1 MSSEEMQLTE
11 TEQLTAE
18 ASVEKTPAQLEEEAL
33 AHSINTYE
41 QSYNVAKMG
50 KLNLSLKALQR
61 VFDAVISFPLD
72 EAAINK
78 VKKNTL
84 EFEVFMNAL
93 ACVRAKSHINYVV
106 QQRHGEEITSKVAEN
121 AAPDVAQELKEN
133 MESINNNNEGENN
146 NGTT

>member
-1 MSSEEMQLTE
+1 MSAEEMQSTE
-11 TEQLTAE
+11 TEQLTTE
-18 ASVEKTPAQLEEEAL
+18 TSVEKTPEQLEEQAL

-50 KLNLSLKALQR
+50 KTKLSLKALQR

-72 EAAINK
+72 EVAVNK

-106 QQRHGEEITSKVAEN
+106 QQRHGEEIAQKATQN
-121 AAPDVAQELKEN
+121 AAPNVAEQIKEN